1 MNRIGEGTDDFI
13 PVEPMPNEDVE
24 QVQPTATGPV
34 VGFKPL
40 EPISLSVE
48 VGQPDSSSAMVE
60 TSPPTSPVVGFKPL
74 EPISPEVSGL
84 QDSGGKRVEETPL
97 VGFRQ
102 VSPQVEMN
110 TSTTGFKF
118 KPLETGVTHQSEVG
132 QQDTDERKQR
142 NREFIKILLNEEK
155 FNGALREITL
165 LNGSKGIVFERNM
178 VNFDKGELPSY
189 LGIKEQYSSP
199 QSFKDIFQ
207 EKRSVIM
214 LTEEGMIF
222 LVAGSTYRRHESDY
236 NLIYKE
242 VLHRKEVNNPDAQ
255 VFQANFSNADIGLP
269 TMEGP
274 VAVKGQ
280 EAQPFSGEDANF
292 YSAVYMADILDSRQ
306 EDFNTMALLREL
318 TEATVLAKEREE
330 LMKKRSV
337 S

>member
-1 MNRIGEGTDDFI
+1 MSRIGEGTDDFI

-40 EPISLSVE
+40 EPISPSVE

-74 EPISPEVSGL
+74 EPISP
-84 QDSGGKRVEETPL
+84 
-97 VGFRQ
+97 
-102 VSPQVEMN
+102 QVEQQGTRMN
-110 TSTTGFKF
+110 TSTTNFKF

>member
-1 MNRIGEGTDDFI
+1 MSRIGEGTDDFI
-13 PVEPMPNEDVE
+13 PVEPMPNEDIE

-40 EPISLSVE
+40 EPISPSVE

-74 EPISPEVSGL
+74 EPISP
-84 QDSGGKRVEETPL
+84 
-97 VGFRQ
+97 
-102 VSPQVEMN
+102 QVEQQGTRMN
-110 TSTTGFKF
+110 TSTTNFKF

-165 LNGSKGIVFERNM
+165 SNGSKGIVFERNM